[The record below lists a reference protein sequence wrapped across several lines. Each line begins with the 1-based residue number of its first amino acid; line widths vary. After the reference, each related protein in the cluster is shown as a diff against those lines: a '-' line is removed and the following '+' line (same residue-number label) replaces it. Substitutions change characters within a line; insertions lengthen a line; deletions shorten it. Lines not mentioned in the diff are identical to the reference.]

1 MVGIPAESG
10 SYALWLNLSF
20 PQRLQ
25 VGRLGTGLFPPGVYV
40 YFGSAR
46 GPGGLRARL
55 GRHLSGEGKPH
66 WHIDVL
72 RAVAEVKGYCYVTE
86 EIVSSTSTPL
96 ECQWS
101 QALGA
106 LSGTSVP
113 LRGFGASDCRAGCP
127 AHLIALPE
135 DVRFELSDGGAML
148 AEALHLPV
156 NAIICR
162 RTK

>member
-1 MVGIPAESG
+1 MVGIPTESG
-10 SYALWLNLSF
+10 SYALWLAQSSSH
-20 PQRLQ
+20 RLQ

-55 GRHLSGEGKPH
+55 GRHLSGEGKTH
-66 WHIDVL
+66 WHIDVF
-72 RAVAEVKGYCYVTE
+72 RDVAEVKGYCYVTE
-86 EIVSSTSTPL
+86 EMVSSTSFPL

-101 QALGA
+101 QALAA

-135 DVRFELSDGGAML
+135 DMRFEMSEGGAVL
-148 AEALHLPV
+148 AEALRLPKKAV
-156 NAIICR
+156 ICGR
-162 RTK
+162 AK